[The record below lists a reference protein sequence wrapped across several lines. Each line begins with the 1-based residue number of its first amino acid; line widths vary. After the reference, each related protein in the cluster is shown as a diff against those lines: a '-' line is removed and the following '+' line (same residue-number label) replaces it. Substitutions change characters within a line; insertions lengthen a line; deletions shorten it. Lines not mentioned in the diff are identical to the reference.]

1 MTLTADPPAS
11 PAVGIPA
18 EAAGGHPDGDKASAR
33 RPLRV
38 PALHPAWIVV
48 AMVAAGLA
56 RAALGAGVTND
67 AWWHWA
73 AGQWMLD
80 HHAVIRHDVFSY
92 SVAGR
97 PWVAEEWGFEV
108 LLAALV
114 RLVGGAGF
122 WVVSAGACVA
132 ALFVSV
138 AQWRRHGAGMMRVA
152 GLAAVA
158 GAYLRYGQSPRPQA
172 VSYLCFAGLLLLL
185 TLARR
190 RTAWLAA
197 LPVLFC
203 VWANLHGS
211 FLAGLA
217 VLALDAALSFAPAA
231 VGRLRVTC
239 PLPRRAV
246 GGTLLASILAT
257 LVNPNGPGLL
267 GYAWHVAFS
276 PQLAA
281 HISEW
286 APPPLGSPAV
296 LLLVMAP
303 AALVGAVLLLTDA
316 TVEVFDV
323 VVWGGLLVASL
334 HSERF
339 LPYTGLAWCA
349 LAARTFVRA
358 DRIRPTRLA
367 WPLAGVMAGVLV
379 VGHHVPAGAAARGGG
394 DGEPVAAVQWL
405 GSHPG
410 RVFAEY
416 SWDDYLIAKGQKVF
430 VDGRTDLY
438 FGTGVL
444 DTYWKVSGLAVDPDP
459 VLARWGVRY
468 VLWPR
473 STPLA
478 VFLGHDP
485 RWRVAYRA
493 GDSIVFARAAP

>member
-1 MTLTADPPAS
+1 MTLTADRPISPGVAV
-11 PAVGIPA
+11 PAVPA
-18 EAAGGHPDGDKASAR
+18 GAGADRGDVHR
-33 RPLRV
+33 RLGV

-48 AMVAAGLA
+48 AMVAAGLL

-80 HHAVIRHDVFSY
+80 HHTVIRHDVFSY
-92 SVAGR
+92 SVPGR

-108 LLAALV
+108 LLAGLV
-114 RLVGGAGF
+114 RLLGGAGF

-138 AQWRRHGAGMMRVA
+138 GQWRRNGAGMMRVA

-172 VSYLCFAGLLLLL
+172 ASYLCFAVLLLLQ

-217 VLALDAALSFAPAA
+217 VLALDAGLSFAPAT
-231 VGRLRVTC
+231 VGRLRVSS
-239 PLPRRAV
+239 PLPRRAASR
-246 GGTLLASILAT
+246 TLLACILAT
-257 LVNPNGPGLL
+257 FVNPHGPGLL
-267 GYAWHVAFS
+267 GYAWHVAFN

-286 APPPLGSPAV
+286 APPPFGSPAV

-303 AALVGAVLLLTDA
+303 AALVGAALVLTDA
-316 TVEVFDV
+316 PVEAFDL
-323 VVWGGLLVASL
+323 VVWGGLLLASL

-349 LAARTFVRA
+349 LAARTVVRA
-358 DRIRPTRLA
+358 DRFHPTRLT
-367 WPLAGVMAGVLV
+367 WPLAAVLAGVLV
-379 VGHHVPAGAAARGGG
+379 VGHHPPAGAPARGGG

-405 GSHPG
+405 ASHPG
-410 RVFAEY
+410 RVLAEY
-416 SWDDYLIAKGQKVF
+416 SWDDYLIAQGRKVF

-459 VLARWGVRY
+459 VLGRWDVRY
-468 VLWPR
+468 VLWPP

-478 VFLGHDP
+478 VFLSHDP
-485 RWRVAYRA
+485 AWRVAYRA
-493 GDSIVFARAAP
+493 GNSLVFARRVPT